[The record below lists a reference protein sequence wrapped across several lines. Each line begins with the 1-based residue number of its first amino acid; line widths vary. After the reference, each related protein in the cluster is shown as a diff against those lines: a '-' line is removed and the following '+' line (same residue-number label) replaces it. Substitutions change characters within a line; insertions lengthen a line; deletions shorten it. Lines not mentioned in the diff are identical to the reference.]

1 MTIDKR
7 GVKTIYVDLDHTLLC
22 IDLLR
27 DRLANILLHRPLALF
42 LATYWLL
49 CGGPARLKAELA
61 ARYPVD
67 PAHLPYNAD
76 LLMFLR
82 ASRAAGQRL
91 VLATAAP
98 RPWAEAVAAHLNLF
112 DHVLATTPETGNLK
126 GRRKLEFI
134 LRDSNGES
142 FGYAGDAGADR
153 PILEAAKLSIVVGA
167 TGVLAG
173 KNKEHALLFPRL
185 VPGGQ
190 PWWQALRPHQWSK
203 NILLVAPAISAHR
216 FFEVWP
222 QVLLAFAGFSS
233 AASALYI
240 LNDLFDVDVDRKH
253 PRKQLRAIPAGRLD
267 PAAALGL
274 MIFLLVIAGGLS
286 LLLPFKYA
294 LVLVCYAAT
303 NLLYSKQFKS
313 IAVLDV
319 TVLAF
324 LYSVRVFAGGAA
336 CGIAVSTWLAALT
349 FFLASS
355 LAHLKR
361 YVETMLLQPGAA
373 APTRPAYLGEDIL
386 WLAIGG
392 VSSGLI
398 SVLVLALYITS
409 PQIYSLY
416 PKPQLLYIICGLQF
430 YWIERMWM
438 MAYRGKMS
446 SDPIAFM
453 LTDRNSYMLAA
464 VVLVLTYIAAA

>member
-27 DRLANILLHRPLALF
+27 DRLASILLHQPLAIF
-42 LATYWLL
+42 PVIYWLF
-49 CGGPARLKAELA
+49 CGGPARLKAEFA

-67 PAHLPYNAD
+67 PAHLPYNEE
-76 LLMFLR
+76 LLTFLR

-98 RPWAEAVAAHLNLF
+98 LPWAEAVAAHLKIF
-112 DHVLATTPETGNLK
+112 DHVLATTPETGNMK
-126 GRRKLEFI
+126 GHRKLEFI
-134 LRDSNGES
+134 QRDSNGES

-153 PILEAAKLSIVVGA
+153 PILEAAKLPIVVGA
-167 TGVLAG
+167 TSELAG
-173 KNKEHALLFPRL
+173 KNKANALLFPRL
-185 VPGGQ
+185 VPGAQ
-190 PWWQALRPHQWSK
+190 TWWQALRIHQWSK
-203 NILLVAPAISAHR
+203 NILLIAPAVSAHR
-216 FFEVWP
+216 LVEVWP
-222 QVLLAFAGFSS
+222 QVLLAFASFSC

-240 LNDLFDVDVDRKH
+240 LNDLLDLDVDRKH
-253 PRKQLRAIPAGRLD
+253 SQKQRRAIPAGRLD

-274 MIFLLVIAGGLS
+274 MIFLLALAVSIS
-286 LLLPFKYA
+286 LLLPWKYT
-294 LVLVCYAAT
+294 LVLGCYAVT
-303 NLLYSKQFKS
+303 NLIYSKQFKR

-336 CGIAVSTWLAALT
+336 CAIAVSTWLAALT
-349 FFLASS
+349 FFVALS

-361 YVETMLLQPGAA
+361 YVETVPLQPGDA
-373 APTRPAYLGEDIL
+373 APTRPAYIGEDTL
-386 WLAIGG
+386 WLSIGG
-392 VSSGLI
+392 LSTGMI

-409 PQIYSLY
+409 SQIYSLY
-416 PKPQLLYIICGLQF
+416 HEPQLLYIICVLQF

-438 MAYRGKMS
+438 KAYRGKML
-446 SDPIAFM
+446 SDPVAFM
-453 LTDRNSYMLAA
+453 LTDRNTYLLAA
-464 VVLVLTYIAAA
+464 AVFAIVYIAAV

>member
-7 GVKTIYVDLDHTLLC
+7 GVKTIYVDLDHTLIC

-27 DRLANILLHRPLALF
+27 DRLASILLHRPLALF
-42 LATYWLL
+42 PVLYWLF

-67 PAHLPYNAD
+67 PANLPYNAD
-76 LLMFLR
+76 LLVFLR
-82 ASRAAGQRL
+82 ASHAAGQRL

-112 DHVLATTPETGNLK
+112 DHVLATTPETGNMK

-134 LRDSNGES
+134 QRESNGES
-142 FGYAGDAGADR
+142 FGYAGDAHVDR
-153 PILEAAKLSIVVGA
+153 PILEAAKLPIVVGA
-167 TGVLAG
+167 TAELAG
-173 KNKEHALLFPRL
+173 KNKDHALLFPRQ
-185 VPGGQ
+185 VPAAQ
-190 PWWQALRPHQWSK
+190 PWWQALRIHQWSK
-203 NILLVAPAISAHR
+203 NILLVAPAVSAHR

-222 QVLLAFAGFSS
+222 QVLVAFASFSS
-233 AASALYI
+233 VASALYI
-240 LNDLFDVDVDRKH
+240 LNDLLDIDVDRKH
-253 PRKQLRAIPAGRLD
+253 SQKHRRAIPAGRLD
-267 PAAALGL
+267 PAAAFAL
-274 MIFLLVIAGGLS
+274 MTVLLLVAAGFS
-286 LLLPFKYA
+286 LMLHLKYA
-294 LVLVCYAAT
+294 LVLGCYAAT
-303 NLLYSKQFKS
+303 NLIYSKQFKR

-349 FFLASS
+349 FFVALS

-361 YVETMLLQPGAA
+361 FVETMSLQPGVT
-373 APTRPAYLGEDIL
+373 APARPAYLGEDSL

-392 VSSGLI
+392 VSSGMI

-409 PQIYSLY
+409 AQIYSLY
-416 PKPQLLYIICGLQF
+416 QKPQLLYIICVLQF

-438 MAYRGKMS
+438 KAYRGKMS

-453 LTDRNSYMLAA
+453 LTDRNSYGLAA
-464 VVLVLTYIAAA
+464 VVLAIVYISAA